1 MAFIFEGE
9 FDLGPEGLNFTIVVD
24 QFVPAEGSIVG
35 TQPAVLTTIVHLFGY
50 ARKKMSRIC
59 RFCSIWF
66 DVTVEPR
73 FHPAPNRTE
82 EENDDALHGDR

>member
-1 MAFIFEGE
+1 
-9 FDLGPEGLNFTIVVD
+9 
-24 QFVPAEGSIVG
+24 
-35 TQPAVLTTIVHLFGY
+35 LTTIVHLFGY

-82 EENDDALHGDR
+82 EENHDALHGDR